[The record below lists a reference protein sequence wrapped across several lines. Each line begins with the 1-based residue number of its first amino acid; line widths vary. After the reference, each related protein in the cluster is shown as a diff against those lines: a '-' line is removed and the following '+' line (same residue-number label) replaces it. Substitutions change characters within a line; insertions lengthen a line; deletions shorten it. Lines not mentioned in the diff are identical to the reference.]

1 MLYRARENYK
11 DQETHS
17 KQYSHLKDAKIHRFK
32 EAGFWRFDEKKYYS
46 NKSQKYIIYENR
58 KTFENN
64 PATEEKLSLI
74 TALTLGKILNR
85 VVILPKFHCSSG
97 CKSKACLREDGLC
110 AFYAHFH
117 VERFNRYFANLY
129 REHSFLS
136 HSKVPENVKKSI
148 SPEIHVIE
156 KKLEDKLSMTSN
168 ATVVFNKRKKKLST
182 NDVISWFGTGNL
194 SEFSV
199 LNFHSLYYQIQY
211 PNKQWRENISKA
223 LLFCNYNQRF
233 GGVSIS

>member
-1 MLYRARENYK
+1 MP
-11 DQETHS
+11 ET
-17 KQYSHLKDAKIHRFK
+17 
-32 EAGFWRFDEKKYYS
+32 
-46 NKSQKYIIYENR
+46 
-58 KTFENN
+58 
-64 PATEEKLSLI
+64 
-74 TALTLGKILNR
+74 
-85 VVILPKFHCSSG
+85 
-97 CKSKACLREDGLC
+97 
-110 AFYAHFH
+110 
-117 VERFNRYFANLY
+117 
-129 REHSFLS
+129 
-136 HSKVPENVKKSI
+136 VKKSI

-182 NDVISWFGTGNL
+182 KDVISWFGTGNL

-223 LLFCNYNQRF
+223 ILFCNYNQRF

>member
-1 MLYRARENYK
+1 M
-11 DQETHS
+11 
-17 KQYSHLKDAKIHRFK
+17 
-32 EAGFWRFDEKKYYS
+32 
-46 NKSQKYIIYENR
+46 
-58 KTFENN
+58 
-64 PATEEKLSLI
+64 
-74 TALTLGKILNR
+74 
-85 VVILPKFHCSSG
+85 
-97 CKSKACLREDGLC
+97 REDGLC

-148 SPEIHVIE
+148 SPEINVIE
-156 KKLEDKLSMTSN
+156 KLKDKLSITSN
-168 ATVVFNKRKKKLST
+168 ATVVFFKRKKKLST
-182 NDVISWFGTGNL
+182 TDVISWFGTGNL

-211 PNKQWRENISKA
+211 PNKQWRENVSKA
-223 LLFCNYNQRF
+223 LLFCKYNQRF